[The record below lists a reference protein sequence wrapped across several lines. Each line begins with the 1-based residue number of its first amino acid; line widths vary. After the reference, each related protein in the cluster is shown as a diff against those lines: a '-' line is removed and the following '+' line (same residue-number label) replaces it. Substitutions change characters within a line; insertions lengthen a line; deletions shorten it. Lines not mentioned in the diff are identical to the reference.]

1 MLSSAQGRVNKVFT
15 VLSVEKSAPPLI
27 LWHPVISQVQPS
39 AWSSSSFASASS
51 SSWSSLSWPSAYW
64 LMTYVWFSGTRSK
77 YHAIKHWFWKMWQ
90 IQFYRNGEIQSKDPH
105 PPTEFYFPSRLTDLS
120 QINPLHRDRAPPH
133 QRWLMH
139 ISTEQQLIP
148 FSSKKGP
155 ITDFDSRR
163 EILDLRLSRKSA
175 NPVSRPN
182 KSCLFLA
189 QICRHSTAGQFANA
203 GKNLTVDHQIDLARL
218 CNSYDLD

>member
-1 MLSSAQGRVNKVFT
+1 MIIIILRICFVIIMIFFVMTICILTYDLCLIFWHSFQIPCNQALVLKNVTNT
-15 VLSVEKSAPPLI
+15 VLQK
-27 LWHPVISQVQPS
+27 
-39 AWSSSSFASASS
+39 
-51 SSWSSLSWPSAYW
+51 
-64 LMTYVWFSGTRSK
+64 RK
-77 YHAIKHWFWKMWQ
+77 
-90 IQFYRNGEIQSKDPH
+90 IQSKDPH
-105 PPTEFYFPSRLTDLS
+105 PPTEFYFPYRLTDLS
-120 QINPLHRDRAPPH
+120 QINPFHRDRAPPH
-133 QRWLMH
+133 QRWLIH

-148 FSSKKGP
+148 FSGKKGP

-189 QICRHSTAGQFANA
+189 QICRHWTAGQFANA

-218 CNSYDLD
+218 WNSYDLD